1 MAGTNTI
8 CKAIILQLKIKEKI
22 ILGITILKKQAK
34 LNTLFL
40 DKVTHTHTQTTK
52 NKGVINTKFRTV
64 VIWWGDGGDKQT
76 QSK

>member
-1 MAGTNTI
+1 M
-8 CKAIILQLKIKEKI
+8 IKS
-22 ILGITILKKQAK
+22 LS
-34 LNTLFL
+34 
-40 DKVTHTHTQTTK
+40 HTHTETTK